1 MPKSRVRKKPV
12 YTPPPTKQAAKK
24 KVSPVWLAPLMLTCL
39 ILGLAWIALYYITN
53 GGPSWMA
60 GLGGWNLLGG
70 FGLIVL
76 GVLLST
82 QWR

>member
-12 YTPPPTKQAAKK
+12 YTPPPTRSPRK
-24 KVSPVWLAPLMLTCL
+24 KVSPVWLAPLMLACL
-39 ILGLAWIALYYITN
+39 VLGLAWIALYYITN
-53 GGPSWMA
+53 GGPAWMA
-60 GLGGWNLLGG
+60 SIGGWNLLGG
-70 FGLIVL
+70 FGLIII